1 MSYSIETIPSF
12 DKDVKKL
19 KKRFPN
25 IKNDLKELIL
35 ELQDKPALG
44 MHLAEGF
51 YKIRLKNSSVPRGKS
66 GGFCV
71 ITYFIENETLYLVSM
86 YSKSDTDTIL
96 IDKIR
101 EIISQDIDN
110 CQVLY

>member
-25 IKNDLKELIL
+25 IKSDIKELITK
-35 ELQDKPALG
+35 LQDEPTLG
-44 MHLAEGF
+44 THLSEGF
-51 YKIRLKNSSVPRGKS
+51 YKIRLKNSSVPTGKS
-66 GGFCV
+66 GGFRV
-71 ITYFIENETLYLVSM
+71 ITYFVQNETLYLVSM

-96 IDKIR
+96 IEKLK
-101 EIISQDIDN
+101 EIISK
-110 CQVLY
+110 